1 MKKITYNFEN
11 EKDVQTEACLSNV
24 QFIISFVNRYEALL
38 NFIEEKGEVRIVEI
52 QKNLK
57 YGYAFC
63 MHALDVLIDNG
74 FVEEEGGR
82 YVFTGKKLDSV
93 GEIHIQKLP
102 YNENDTYLSDLS
114 EEKLK
119 QLLTEKR

>member
-24 QFIISFVNRYEALL
+24 QFIISFVNRYEELL
-38 NFIEEKGEVRIVEI
+38 NFIEEKGEVRIAEI

-57 YGYAFC
+57 YGYGFC
-63 MHALDVLIDNG
+63 MHALDILIDNG

-82 YVFTGKKLDSV
+82 YAFTGKKLDSV
-93 GEIHIQKLP
+93 EEIYIQKLP
-102 YNENDTYLSDLS
+102 YSEKDKFLSNLK
-114 EEKLK
+114 EEELK
-119 QLLTEKR
+119 QLLGGKR